1 MDTSPELTDLT
12 KAKKSMTGKTVGIV
26 VIVTAA
32 CIVGYRWYGAYRTA
46 NAVETVN
53 IGEGATITIRALPDY
68 CTEVT
73 GDFITALEQATILNG
88 KAIAVSAPCSDVK
101 AFKAGK
107 VARLQKYI
115 VWFVG
120 STNSGSPGG
129 LSADTTRSDFASQM
143 VKNMPMVDLG
153 EVASDVE
160 KSGLKVGII
169 DQGLIGRE
177 ADAVYMGS
185 IIKQDDDGGVR
196 IIASVTGI
204 AAIHHRVLS
213 INFYDEFRGNP
224 ASLSELLPSVQ
235 SLMHAALSDNPE
247 S

>member
-1 MDTSPELTDLT
+1 MVQS
-12 KAKKSMTGKTVGIV
+12 
-26 VIVTAA
+26 
-32 CIVGYRWYGAYRTA
+32 YQTA
-46 NAVETVN
+46 NVVETVN
-53 IGEGATITIRALPDY
+53 IGEGATITIRSLPDY

-73 GDFITALEQATILNG
+73 GDFITALERATVLNG
-88 KAIAVSAPCSDVK
+88 KVIAVSAPCSDVN

-120 STNSGSPGG
+120 STDSGSPVR
-129 LSADTTRSDFASQM
+129 LSTDTTRSDFANQM
-143 VKNMPMVDLG
+143 AKTMPTVDLA

-177 ADAVYMGS
+177 AEAVYVGS
-185 IIKQDDDGGVR
+185 ILRQDDDGTVR
-196 IIASVTGI
+196 IIPSVTGI

-213 INFYDEFRGNP
+213 INFYDDFGGNP
-224 ASLSELLPSVQ
+224 ASLSELLPSVK
-235 SLMHAALSDNPE
+235 SLMHAALSDNSE